1 MLLSNLQVLVCAYE
15 NGWQPDFFQK
25 IGLGEF
31 VENNFKQ
38 LGAQGGNVLTAGLPV
53 GKGLSKKA
61 AEELGLLEG
70 TPIGSG
76 VIDA

>member
-1 MLLSNLQVLVCAYE
+1 MTCECSFVPTE
-15 NGWQPDFFQK
+15 NSWQPEFFQK

-38 LGAQGGNVLTAGLPV
+38 LGAQGGIVLMEGLPV
-53 GKGLSKKA
+53 GKGVSKKA

-70 TPIGSG
+70 TPVSSG
-76 VIDA
+76 VINV